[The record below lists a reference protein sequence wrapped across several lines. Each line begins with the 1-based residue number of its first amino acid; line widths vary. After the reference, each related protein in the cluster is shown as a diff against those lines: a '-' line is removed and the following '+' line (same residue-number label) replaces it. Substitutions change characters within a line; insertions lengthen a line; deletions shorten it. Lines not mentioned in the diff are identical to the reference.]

1 MLPQYFKHNK
11 LTSFVRQLNFYGF
24 HKVKSPALGQVFRH
38 CQFHRDKP
46 ALMAGI
52 QRKVGGE
59 EADWEF
65 VDTPS
70 RKWLSVEM
78 RRLEKQQIALQGT
91 VESME
96 KYSLD
101 LMTKNNTMQSQVVY
115 YKERETRI
123 EKLIVLLASYIQGIH
138 KRKDLEPGL
147 VEFLSFVGKPQE
159 QGFYH
164 DRNSKMGKDRD
175 CLVTPREAQWS
186 YMKYLAG

>member
-1 MLPQYFKHNK
+1 M
-11 LTSFVRQLNFYGF
+11 
-24 HKVKSPALGQVFRH
+24 
-38 CQFHRDKP
+38 
-46 ALMAGI
+46 
-52 QRKVGGE
+52 GGE